1 MSPTRPLRLLL
12 ICLFLLAG
20 LVLSVFWAGEK
31 ARHRALL
38 AEAETAHEQ
47 LGLYASSLHT
57 LIERFRSIPSVL
69 ALDPELRAAMRG
81 PLTDEVQHRLNLK
94 LQEINGAAR
103 SSTLELLDRSGLAV
117 AASNWNLPTSYVGHN
132 YSFRPYFRQTIA
144 QGAGRFYAVGVTTGI
159 PGYFLSN
166 ALRDDAGTFL
176 GAIVVKLEF
185 PDLERQWSQTPDV
198 VLVSDSK
205 GVVFLANHPRWRYRE
220 LMPLDAVARAE
231 LADTRQYHRQPLSA
245 LPHRTLESLG
255 EHARMVRVDGQEIS
269 GDYLWQSVG
278 LPEED
283 WTLHLLRDTRGV
295 QSDVTSARL
304 AAAGAWMALVFLVL
318 WLQQRRRLARLRQR
332 NQEELERLVEQ
343 RTAALRTA
351 QDGLVQA
358 AKLAALGQMSAA
370 LAHEINQPLTAQR
383 MQLASV
389 RLLLDAGR
397 QDDARAAL
405 VRVDELLERM
415 AALTGHLKTFA
426 RKTPGGLRERIE
438 LGHVVEQALQLLAV
452 RIRTEGVD
460 IRQALESPA
469 WVLGDAIRLEQV
481 LVNLIRNAL
490 DAVANSAQPRIE
502 LTLRRD
508 DEHWCLEVADNGPG
522 IDEAHLASVFDP
534 FFTTKPVGE
543 GLGLGLA
550 VSYGIVHELGG
561 RLGAANQP
569 SGGAV
574 FRLSLP
580 AASEESRP

>member
-1 MSPTRPLRLLL
+1 
-12 ICLFLLAG
+12 
-20 LVLSVFWAGEK
+20 
-31 ARHRALL
+31 
-38 AEAETAHEQ
+38 
-47 LGLYASSLHT
+47 
-57 LIERFRSIPSVL
+57 
-69 ALDPELRAAMRG
+69 
-81 PLTDEVQHRLNLK
+81 
-94 LQEINGAAR
+94 
-103 SSTLELLDRSGLAV
+103 
-117 AASNWNLPTSYVGHN
+117 
-132 YSFRPYFRQTIA
+132 
-144 QGAGRFYAVGVTTGI
+144 
-159 PGYFLSN
+159 
-166 ALRDDAGTFL
+166 
-176 GAIVVKLEF
+176 
-185 PDLERQWSQTPDV
+185 
-198 VLVSDSK
+198 
-205 GVVFLANHPRWRYRE
+205 
-220 LMPLDAVARAE
+220 
-231 LADTRQYHRQPLSA
+231 
-245 LPHRTLESLG
+245 
-255 EHARMVRVDGQEIS
+255 MVRVDGQDIS
-269 GDYLWQSVG
+269 GDYLWQSAG
-278 LPEED
+278 LPEDD
-283 WTLHLLRDTRGV
+283 WTLHLLRNPHGV

-304 AAAGAWMALVFLVL
+304 AAAGVWLALVFLVL

-332 NQEELERLVEQ
+332 NQKELERLVEQ

-438 LGHVVEQALQLLAV
+438 LGHVIEQALQLLAV
-452 RIRTEGVD
+452 RTRAEGVE
-460 IRQALESPA
+460 IRQELDLPA
-469 WVLGDAIRLEQV
+469 WVLGDAIRLEHV

-490 DAVANSAQPRIE
+490 DAVATTAQPEIR
-502 LTLRRD
+502 LTLKRD
-508 DEHWCLEVADNGPG
+508 GEHWCLDVSDNGPG

-561 RLGAANQP
+561 RLDAANQP
-569 SGGAV
+569 TGGAV

-580 AASEESRP
+580 AASEDSRP